1 MKINI
6 SKIVNKMHANF
17 YMFVYGIVGAKKK
30 KIDNFMGT
38 LGLEGSEGS
47 KLKYEELWE
56 YKALIPNLEKKK

>member
-1 MKINI
+1 
-6 SKIVNKMHANF
+6 
-17 YMFVYGIVGAKKK
+17 MFVYGIVGAKK

-56 YKALIPNLEKKK
+56 YKALIPKLEKKR